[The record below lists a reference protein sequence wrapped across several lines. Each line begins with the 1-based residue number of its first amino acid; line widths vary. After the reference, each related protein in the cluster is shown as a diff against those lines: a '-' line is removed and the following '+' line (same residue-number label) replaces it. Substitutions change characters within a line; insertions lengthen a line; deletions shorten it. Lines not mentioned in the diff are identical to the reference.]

1 MEIKTCTSLSGRED
15 LSWHEVRKRA
25 GRVAQPK
32 LSRKKRRLGKLSR
45 KSGHRKQK
53 WWGRFSWS
61 PVARSHWWAKHRTYS
76 GSLNFWPMSCLGTT
90 NDVWFVEVLMT
101 VSGWR
106 LSKQRRWCWTTV
118 ASSRSRWPVN
128 QDTARL
134 QTLTN
139 SSRTHVSHRQFACQ
153 CLIRKTGRNHQV
165 EYLCFKSV
173 GGGGGKLKSFSAAMC
188 LVTL

>member
-1 MEIKTCTSLSGRED
+1 MHLVLLVKSKACTSLSGRED

-25 GRVAQPK
+25 GRLAQPK

-61 PVARSHWWAKHRTYS
+61 PVARSRSRATHRTW
-76 GSLNFWPMSCLGTT
+76 SLEFWPMSCLGTT
-90 NDVWFVEVLMT
+90 NDVWFVKVLMA

-153 CLIRKTGRNHQV
+153 CLIRKKPSCAR
-165 EYLCFKSV
+165 LC
-173 GGGGGKLKSFSAAMC
+173 
-188 LVTL
+188 